1 MSDYILELKDIVK
14 RFSGVVALNHV
25 QFQLKKGEIHALM
38 GENGAGKSTFIKV
51 ITGVHAPDEGEIIL
65 KGEKVTFANPREAY
79 AHSIAAIYQ
88 HSTAYPH
95 LTVAENIFV
104 GHYKKNR
111 LGLNDWPAMYAETR
125 TLLKSLGSS
134 IDPRAEIGMLTVAE
148 QQIVEIA
155 KAISQKAEILI
166 MDEPTAALSE
176 KECEQLYQ
184 IADRLRDQGTSIIFI
199 SHRIEDMYRLA
210 TRVTVFRD
218 SQYIGT
224 YDVQGLPKDKL
235 VAAMVGREVVSLYPK
250 RKVEIGE
257 EILRAEGLCRQGVF
271 QDVSFTLHK
280 GEILGFAGLVGA
292 GRTEVFEA
300 LCGVTR
306 LEKGKVFLEGKEV
319 HFKHPKESIAAGVG
333 LLPEDRH
340 RQGLVLSW
348 EIYKNTSLS
357 TLSKYISWK
366 GMDVKQERL
375 DAKNLNEKLGTKIQ
389 SVSDIASSLS
399 GGNQQK
405 VVFSKLLNSD
415 LKVLILDEPTKGVDV
430 GAKAQIYEIIMD
442 LVESGYGVILISS
455 EMPEVISVSDR
466 IAIMS
471 NGRLAEIVNAQGI
484 TQERILATAMQVRD
498 NGEGEK

>member
-1 MSDYILELKDIVK
+1 MSEYILELKDIVK
-14 RFSGVVALNHV
+14 RFPGVVALNHV

-51 ITGVHAPDEGEIIL
+51 ITGVHAPDEGEILL
-65 KGEKVTFANPREAY
+65 KGKSVRFSNPREAY
-79 AHSIAAIYQ
+79 ANSIAAIYQ

-111 LGLNDWPAMYAETR
+111 LGLIDWPAMYKET
-125 TLLKSLGSS
+125 TALLASLGSS
-134 IDPRAEIGMLTVAE
+134 IDPRAEIGTLTVAE

-166 MDEPTAALSE
+166 MDEPTAALSD

-218 SQYIGT
+218 ATYIGT
-224 YDVQGLPKDKL
+224 YDVQDLPRDKL
-235 VAAMVGREVVSLYPK
+235 VSAMVGREVVSLYPK
-250 RKVEIGE
+250 RKVPIGE
-257 EILRAEGLCRQGVF
+257 EILRAEGLSRQGVF
-271 QDVSFTLHK
+271 EDVSFTLHR
-280 GEILGFAGLVGA
+280 GEVLGFAGLVGA

-306 LEKGKVFLEGKEV
+306 LEKGKVFLDGKEV
-319 HFKHPKESIAAGVG
+319 HFHHPKDALSAGVG

-348 EIYKNTSLS
+348 EIYKNISLP
-357 TLSKYISWK
+357 TISKYISGRGVDGK
-366 GMDVKQERL
+366 RERM
-375 DAKNLNEKLGTKIQ
+375 DAKRLSEKLGTKIQ
-389 SVSDIASSLS
+389 SVTDVADSLS

-405 VVFSKLLNSD
+405 VVFSKLLNAD

-442 LVESGYGVILISS
+442 LVEQGYGVILISS
-455 EMPEVISVSDR
+455 EMPEIISVSDR

-471 NGRLAEIVNAQGI
+471 GGRLAEIVDAEGI
-484 TQERILATAMQVRD
+484 TQERILATAMHAQ
-498 NGEGEK
+498 NGREETK

>member
-1 MSDYILELKDIVK
+1 M
-14 RFSGVVALNHV
+14 
-25 QFQLKKGEIHALM
+25 
-38 GENGAGKSTFIKV
+38 
-51 ITGVHAPDEGEIIL
+51 
-65 KGEKVTFANPREAY
+65 
-79 AHSIAAIYQ
+79 
-88 HSTAYPH
+88 
-95 LTVAENIFV
+95 
-104 GHYKKNR
+104 
-111 LGLNDWPAMYAETR
+111 
-125 TLLKSLGSS
+125 
-134 IDPRAEIGMLTVAE
+134 
-148 QQIVEIA
+148 
-155 KAISQKAEILI
+155 
-166 MDEPTAALSE
+166 
-176 KECEQLYQ
+176 
-184 IADRLRDQGTSIIFI
+184 
-199 SHRIEDMYRLA
+199 
-210 TRVTVFRD
+210 
-218 SQYIGT
+218 
-224 YDVQGLPKDKL
+224 
-235 VAAMVGREVVSLYPK
+235 
-250 RKVEIGE
+250 
-257 EILRAEGLCRQGVF
+257 
-271 QDVSFTLHK
+271 
-280 GEILGFAGLVGA
+280 
-292 GRTEVFEA
+292 
-300 LCGVTR
+300 TR

>member
-1 MSDYILELKDIVK
+1 MKNALEIRGLTRKYEG
-14 RFSGVVALNHV
+14 FALDSVNLTLPRGCV
-25 QFQLKKGEIHALM
+25 MGLI

-125 TLLKSLGSS
+125 TLLESLGSS

-210 TRVTVFRD
+210 TRVTVCRD

-471 NGRLAEIVNAQGI
+471 NGRLAEIVDAQGI